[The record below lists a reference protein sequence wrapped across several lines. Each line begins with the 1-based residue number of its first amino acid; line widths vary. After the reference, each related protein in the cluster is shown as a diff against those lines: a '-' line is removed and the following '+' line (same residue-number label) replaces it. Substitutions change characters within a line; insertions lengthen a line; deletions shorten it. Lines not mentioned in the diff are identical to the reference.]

1 VRAGGGLVEAKDNLR
16 KKFDLKVEFQRRNK
30 KYASYCE
37 DLRNSKKP
45 YMRFYDPFTMSNDE
59 LWDHAHRF
67 KKETVMRAQIP
78 LLIDYVKMI
87 LEWRLKREPTA
98 EELIKDLKNQF
109 DNSRYIDFDPHASV
123 NALVNGFKKIV
134 QEEKSKTGKKDEWYS
149 DRDFLSGYRE
159 SELKRYLAV
168 YDARE
173 TIVNGKKMKWIS
185 VCEKL
190 FPKEKFCDDLRLN
203 LLRDYRKACEI
214 IEHV

>member
-1 VRAGGGLVEAKDNLR
+1 MEAKDNLR

-30 KYASYCE
+30 KYAAYCE
-37 DLRNSKKP
+37 SLRSSKKP
-45 YMRFYDPFTMSNDE
+45 YMWFYDPFTMSNDE
-59 LWDHAHRF
+59 LWDHAHMF
-67 KKETVMRAQIP
+67 KRETVMRAQIP

-87 LEWRLKREPTA
+87 LIWRLKREPTV

-109 DNSRYIDFDPHASV
+109 DNFCYIDFDPRASV

-134 QEEKSKTGKKDEWYS
+134 QEEKLKTGKKTGKKDDGDS

-190 FPKEKFCDDLRLN
+190 FPKEKFSDDLRLN